1 MGKLQSKFS
10 ETKPRKYVALFD
22 YEKKAK
28 DEINMRKNDQ
38 ILVFEFM

>member
-1 MGKLQSKFS
+1 MGKLQSKLC

-28 DEINMRKNDQ
+28 DELNMRKNDT